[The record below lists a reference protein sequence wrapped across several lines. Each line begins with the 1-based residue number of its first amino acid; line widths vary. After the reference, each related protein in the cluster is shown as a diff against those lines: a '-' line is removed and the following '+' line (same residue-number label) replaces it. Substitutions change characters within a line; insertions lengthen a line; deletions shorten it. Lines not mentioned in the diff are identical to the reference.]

1 MVTELVSFQRVI
13 ASGSTAAET
22 VERLL
27 LGICQLSHT
36 VRMSGTRIKVTYV
49 CEHGVVDALGA

>member
-27 LGICQLSHT
+27 LGIC
-36 VRMSGTRIKVTYV
+36 
-49 CEHGVVDALGA
+49 VDAVSSAIRSVCLEPASR